1 MDIGEIISNSLSYP
15 SQDWKKVLIYGI
27 LFLISFLII
36 PVFLVMGYFFRILKG
51 SIAGFDELPDFDEW
65 GEMLIDGLKIFVVQ
79 FVYFLIPAIV
89 IFIGMWASIASV
101 SVTDAGNMANP
112 ALFMGLMGG
121 TAIIGIILAIIL
133 GLIASIAIANMA
145 LNNGEFGAAF
155 RFGEI
160 LEQISMIGW
169 GKYIVWYIVMIIVA
183 MIGGVIAGLL
193 NIIPIIGTVIA
204 ILVVY
209 PYLYMFSA
217 RSLALLFGS
226 SVEMESVE

>member
-1 MDIGEIISNSLSYP
+1 MDIGEIISDSLSYP
-15 SQDWKKVLIYGI
+15 SQDWKKVLILGI

-36 PVFLVMGYFFRILKG
+36 PAFLVMGYFFRVLKG

-79 FVYFLIPAIV
+79 FVYFLIPAI
-89 IFIGMWASIASV
+89 IILIGVWASIASI
-101 SVTDAGNMANP
+101 SVTEAGNLTNP
-112 ALFMGLMGG
+112 GLVFGLMGG

-155 RFGEI
+155 RFSEI
-160 LEQISMIGW
+160 LEKIAMIGW
-169 GKYIVWYIVMIIVA
+169 GKYIVWYIVMIIIGL
-183 MIGGVIAGLL
+183 IGGFIAGIL
-193 NIIPIIGTVIA
+193 NIIPFIGTIIA
-204 ILVVY
+204 LLVVY

-226 SVEMESVE
+226 SVEVESVQ

>member
-1 MDIGEIISNSLSYP
+1 
-15 SQDWKKVLIYGI
+15 
-27 LFLISFLII
+27 
-36 PVFLVMGYFFRILKG
+36 
-51 SIAGFDELPDFDEW
+51 
-65 GEMLIDGLKIFVVQ
+65 
-79 FVYFLIPAIV
+79 
-89 IFIGMWASIASV
+89 MWASLASL

-112 ALFMGLMGG
+112 TLFIGLMGG
-121 TAIIGIILAIIL
+121 TAIIGIILAIAL

-193 NIIPIIGTVIA
+193 NIIPFIGTIIA
-204 ILVVY
+204 ILVIY

-217 RSLALLFGS
+217 RSLALLYGS
-226 SVEMESVE
+226 SVEMESFE

>member
-1 MDIGEIISNSLSYP
+1 
-15 SQDWKKVLIYGI
+15 
-27 LFLISFLII
+27 
-36 PVFLVMGYFFRILKG
+36 
-51 SIAGFDELPDFDEW
+51 
-65 GEMLIDGLKIFVVQ
+65 
-79 FVYFLIPAIV
+79 
-89 IFIGMWASIASV
+89 
-101 SVTDAGNMANP
+101 MANP

-155 RFGEI
+155 RFSEI

-169 GKYIVWYIVMIIVA
+169 GKYIVWYIVMMIVA

-204 ILVVY
+204 ILVIY

>member
-1 MDIGEIISNSLSYP
+1 MDIGEIISDSLSYP
-15 SQDWKKVLIYGI
+15 SQDWKKVLILGI

-36 PVFLVMGYFFRILKG
+36 PAFLVMGYFFRILKG

-79 FVYFLIPAIV
+79 FVYFLIPAI
-89 IFIGMWASIASV
+89 IILIGVWASIASIA
-101 SVTDAGNMANP
+101 VTDAGNLANP
-112 ALFMGLMGG
+112 GLVFGLLGG

-155 RFGEI
+155 RFSEI
-160 LEQISMIGW
+160 LEEIAMIGW
-169 GKYIVWYIVMIIVA
+169 GKYIVWYIVMIIIG
-183 MIGGVIAGLL
+183 MIGGVIAGIL
-193 NIIPIIGTVIA
+193 NVIPILGTIIA
-204 ILVVY
+204 LLVVS

-226 SVEMESVE
+226 SVQMESVE